1 MKTITS
7 VRVDGCLCTG
17 HKLCL
22 PEAPEVFSFDPVRD
36 VAFVMPDA
44 CLNFATS
51 AQGIYAAAAV
61 CPMDAIVIND
71 REPERVT

>member
-1 MKTITS
+1 MKIITN

-22 PEAPEVFSFDPVRD
+22 PEAPDVFSFDLVRG
-36 VAFVMPDA
+36 VAFVTQDA
-44 CLNFATS
+44 SLNFVSS
-51 AQGIYAAAAV
+51 AQDIYAAAAV

-71 REPERVT
+71 